1 MFRFALF
8 ILLPPVHR
16 SITENPTSPFEMV
29 TITSDASNIPRDTAL
44 TERHSRGLAISRPIA
59 KAGIC
64 IPLTTDFTSRDSCLL
79 SRIRDNKHY
88 HDIPVITTF
97 SICGVIVEMK
107 PQKTRDNSQH
117 FSPYNFFKS
126 SSLST

>member
-1 MFRFALF
+1 MKRLLALCVTAAA
-8 ILLPPVHR
+8 LAALCGCA
-16 SITENPTSPFEMV
+16 SQTITE
-29 TITSDASNIPRDTAL
+29 
-44 TERHSRGLAISRPIA
+44 
-59 KAGIC
+59 
-64 IPLTTDFTSRDSCLL
+64 CLL

-117 FSPYNFFKS
+117 IRKK
-126 SSLST
+126 SLSRNPIRCP